1 MCTNNQFSAVTT
13 LTFQLTV
20 NSSLSSSNPDL
31 LEDLESSIMDDV
43 VDCISDI
50 TTHPSDS
57 LTLLEVGTEVSVPAY
72 TPMQP
77 YAAPV
82 SSGYTSMTSVV
93 ASRNPSPPTQAPA
106 PSPTSGY
113 TRLVR

>member
-20 NSSLSSSNPDL
+20 NSSLSSSNPNL
-31 LEDLESSIMDDV
+31 LEDLENSIIDDV

-57 LTLLEVGTEVSVPAY
+57 LTLLEANTEVSAPAY
-72 TPMQP
+72 TPMQFP
-77 YAAPV
+77 QTL
-82 SSGYTSMTSVV
+82 SSSYTSMTSVV
-93 ASRNPSPPTQAPA
+93 ASQSASPVTQAFV
-106 PSPTSGY
+106 PSPTPGY